1 MRKLTV
7 SREEAKKMGFTHEGT
22 VYGFPSYLLDL
33 GSDGRSH
40 NWRYMPKIP
49 CLLKVV
55 EFLDQTFESICGV
68 FWMIDD
74 SIVFKTPYSVKGPL

>member
-7 SREEAKKMGFTHEGT
+7 SREEAKKMGFTHEGYF
-22 VYGFPSYLLDL
+22 YGFPCYLLELED
-33 GSDGRSH
+33 GS
-40 NWRYMPKIP
+40 WRYMTKVQ
-49 CLLKVV
+49 CLLRLSGWMDDL
-55 EFLDQTFESICGV
+55 FLSICEL